1 MQTLIQKAAGLTAV
15 TVIIIK
21 SMKGKAMNSDGCST
35 ITVPQLKNAAVIT
48 PCGMMIEPYGE
59 HKFSEIK
66 KEYSSQT
73 EKLKDSPAF
82 ILKGMTM
89 LSDLRAALLAC
100 RKTGKP
106 VYAVLDIDEELRTTA
121 ELPADAALI
130 TLQSMGLSGFGIESS
145 DAETVVSAVKR
156 LVNFAKIPV
165 FAQSDETA
173 LDEIRSAGID
183 VGKTEN
189 WCVFSVSEEKRE
201 TAIMLANEREAFFL
215 EPDTTELSEP
225 VSCEANMDELLCDL
239 SQENFD
245 VLRIEINT
253 PDDAVAFTENAHMA
267 TLPVMFTCEDDIS
280 VMLALMLYQG
290 RALIDS
296 TCTLDEETIRKATEK
311 YGAVIY

>member
-1 MQTLIQKAAGLTAV
+1 
-15 TVIIIK
+15 
-21 SMKGKAMNSDGCST
+21 MNSDGCST
-35 ITVPQLKNAAVIT
+35 LNVPQLKNAAVIT

-66 KEYSSQT
+66 QEYS
-73 EKLKDSPAF
+73 EKAERFSDCSAF
-82 ILKGMTM
+82 VLKGMTM

-100 RKTGKP
+100 RQTGKP

-130 TLQSMGLSGFGIESS
+130 TLQSMGLSGFGITSNNE
-145 DAETVVSAVKR
+145 ENVVAAVKR
-156 LVNFAKIPV
+156 LVNFAKTPV
-165 FAQSDETA
+165 FAQISDKGLE
-173 LDEIRSAGID
+173 EISAAGIYAD
-183 VGKTEN
+183 YIEGYS
-189 WCVFSVSEEKRE
+189 VFSVDEDKKE

-225 VSCEANMDELLCDL
+225 IVCEANIDEILCDL
-239 SQENFD
+239 SQESFD
-245 VLRIEINT
+245 VLRIEINS

-267 TLPVMFTCEDDIS
+267 SLPIMFSCEDDIS
-280 VMLALMLYQG
+280 IMLALMLYQG

-296 TCTLDEETIRKATEK
+296 TCTLDEETITKATKK

>member
-1 MQTLIQKAAGLTAV
+1 
-15 TVIIIK
+15 
-21 SMKGKAMNSDGCST
+21 MKGKAMNSDGCST
-35 ITVPQLKNAAVIT
+35 INVPQLKNAAVIT

-66 KEYSSQT
+66 KEYAVQA
-73 EKLKDSPAF
+73 EKLQDSPAF

-106 VYAVLDIDEELRTTA
+106 VFAVLDIDEELRTTA

-130 TLQSMGLSGFGIESS
+130 TLQSMGLTGFGVKS
-145 DAETVVSAVKR
+145 DHEENVISAVKR

-165 FAQSDETA
+165 FAKLGESG
-173 LDEIRSAGID
+173 LDEIKAAEID
-183 VGKTEN
+183 VSITEG
-189 WCVFSVSEEKRE
+189 WGIFSVSEEKRE

-225 VSCEANMDELLCDL
+225 VSCEANMDEILCDM
-239 SQENFD
+239 SQESFD
-245 VLRIEINT
+245 VLRIEINS

>member
-1 MQTLIQKAAGLTAV
+1 
-15 TVIIIK
+15 
-21 SMKGKAMNSDGCST
+21 MNSDGCST
-35 ITVPQLKNAAVIT
+35 INVPQLKNAAVIT

-66 KEYSSQT
+66 QEYAAQAERFS
-73 EKLKDSPAF
+73 DSAAF

-130 TLQSMGLSGFGIESS
+130 TLQSMGLSGFGIKS
-145 DAETVVSAVKR
+145 DDEENIITAVKR
-156 LVNFAKIPV
+156 LVHFAKIPV
-165 FAQSDETA
+165 FAQLSENA
-173 LDEIRSAGID
+173 LDVIYSAGID
-183 VGKTEN
+183 VSEIES
-189 WCVFSVSEEKRE
+189 WCVFSVPEEEKE

-225 VSCEANMDELLCDL
+225 VACEANMDEILCDL

-245 VLRIEINT
+245 VLRIEINS

-296 TCTLDEETIRKATEK
+296 TCTLDEETIKKATAK

>member
-1 MQTLIQKAAGLTAV
+1 
-15 TVIIIK
+15 
-21 SMKGKAMNSDGCST
+21 MNSDGCST
-35 ITVPQLKNAAVIT
+35 INVPQLKNAAVIT

-66 KEYSSQT
+66 KEYAQQADR
-73 EKLKDSPAF
+73 LKDSPAF
-82 ILKGMTM
+82 VLKGMTM

-106 VYAVLDIDEELRTTA
+106 VYAVLNIDEELRTAA

-130 TLQSMGLSGFGIESS
+130 TLQSMGLSGLGIKS
-145 DAETVVSAVKR
+145 DDEENVIAAIKR

-165 FAQSDETA
+165 FAKLSESS
-173 LDEIRSAGID
+173 LEEIISSGIYAD
-183 VGKTEN
+183 YIEGYS
-189 WCVFSVSEEKRE
+189 VFSVSDEKKE
-201 TAIMLANEREAFFL
+201 DAIMLANEREAFFL
-215 EPDTTELSEP
+215 EPDTTELSDP
-225 VSCEANMDELLCDL
+225 IACEANMDEILCDL
-239 SQENFD
+239 SQESFD
-245 VLRIEINT
+245 VLRIEINS

>member
-1 MQTLIQKAAGLTAV
+1 
-15 TVIIIK
+15 
-21 SMKGKAMNSDGCST
+21 MNSDGCST
-35 ITVPQLKNAAVIT
+35 INVPQLKNAAVIT

-66 KEYSSQT
+66 KEYSAQAERFSDYT
-73 EKLKDSPAF
+73 AF

-100 RKTGKP
+100 KKTGKP
-106 VYAVLDIDEELRTTA
+106 VYAVLDIDEELRTTS

-130 TLQSMGLSGFGIESS
+130 TLQSMGLSGFGIKS
-145 DAETVVSAVKR
+145 DDEENVVAAVKR

-165 FAQSDETA
+165 FAQLGRNAIDDICA
-173 LDEIRSAGID
+173 AGID
-183 VGKTEN
+183 VSEIES
-189 WCVFSVSEEKRE
+189 WCIFSVSDDKKED
-201 TAIMLANEREAFFL
+201 AIMLANEREAFFL

-225 VSCEANMDELLCDL
+225 ISCEANMDEILCDL
-239 SQENFD
+239 SQESFD
-245 VLRIEINT
+245 VLRIEINS

-296 TCTLDEETIRKATEK
+296 TCTLDEETIRKAAEK

>member
-1 MQTLIQKAAGLTAV
+1 
-15 TVIIIK
+15 
-21 SMKGKAMNSDGCST
+21 MNSDGCST
-35 ITVPQLKNAAVIT
+35 INVPQLKNAAVIN

-66 KEYSSQT
+66 KEYSAQV
-73 EKLKDSPAF
+73 ERLQDSPSF
-82 ILKGMTM
+82 VLKGMTM

-130 TLQSMGLSGFGIESS
+130 TLQSMGLSGFGIKS
-145 DAETVVSAVKR
+145 DDEENVIAAVKR

-165 FAQSDETA
+165 FAQLGRNAID
-173 LDEIRSAGID
+173 DICGAGID
-183 VGKTEN
+183 VSEIES
-189 WCVFSVSEEKRE
+189 WCIFSVSDEKKE
-201 TAIMLANEREAFFL
+201 NAIMLANEREAFFL

-225 VSCEANMDELLCDL
+225 VSCEANMDEILCDL
-239 SQENFD
+239 SQESFD
-245 VLRIEINT
+245 VLRIEINS

-296 TCTLDEETIRKATEK
+296 TCTLDEETIRKASEK
-311 YGAVIY
+311 YGAVLY

>member
-1 MQTLIQKAAGLTAV
+1 
-15 TVIIIK
+15 
-21 SMKGKAMNSDGCST
+21 MNSDGCST
-35 ITVPQLKNAAVIT
+35 INVPQLKNAAVIN

-66 KEYSSQT
+66 KEYSAQV
-73 EKLKDSPAF
+73 ERLQDSPSF
-82 ILKGMTM
+82 VLKGMTM

-100 RKTGKP
+100 RKKGKP

-130 TLQSMGLSGFGIESS
+130 TLQSMGLSGFGIKS
-145 DAETVVSAVKR
+145 DDEENVIAAVKR

-165 FAQSDETA
+165 FAQLGRNAID
-173 LDEIRSAGID
+173 DICGAGID
-183 VGKTEN
+183 VSEIES
-189 WCVFSVSEEKRE
+189 WCIFSVSDEKKE
-201 TAIMLANEREAFFL
+201 NAIMLANEREAFFL

-225 VSCEANMDELLCDL
+225 VSCEANMDEILCDL
-239 SQENFD
+239 SQESFD
-245 VLRIEINT
+245 VLRIEINS

-296 TCTLDEETIRKATEK
+296 TCTLDEETIRKASEK
-311 YGAVIY
+311 YGAVLY

>member
-1 MQTLIQKAAGLTAV
+1 
-15 TVIIIK
+15 
-21 SMKGKAMNSDGCST
+21 MNSDGCST
-35 ITVPQLKNAAVIT
+35 LNVPQLKNAAVIT
-48 PCGMMIEPYGE
+48 PCGMLIEPYGE

-66 KEYSSQT
+66 AAYSAQAQKNS
-73 EKLKDSPAF
+73 EASAF
-82 ILKGMTM
+82 ILKGMVM

-106 VYAVLDIDEELRTTA
+106 VYAELMIDEELRTTA

-130 TLQSMGLSGFGIESS
+130 TLQSMGLSGFGVKSS
-145 DAETVVSAVKR
+145 DEENTVAAVKR
-156 LVNFAKIPV
+156 LVQFADIPV
-165 FAQSDETA
+165 FARISEA
-173 LDEIRSAGID
+173 SADEISASGID
-183 VGKTEN
+183 ISTIEDC
-189 WCVFSVSEEKRE
+189 CVFSITKEEKE
-201 TAIMLANEREAFFL
+201 TAIMLSNEREAFFL
-215 EPDTTELSEP
+215 EPDTTELSDP
-225 VSCEANMDELLCDL
+225 IPCEANMDEILCDL

-296 TCTLDEETIRKATEK
+296 TCTLDEETLKKATTK

>member
-1 MQTLIQKAAGLTAV
+1 
-15 TVIIIK
+15 
-21 SMKGKAMNSDGCST
+21 MNSDGCST
-35 ITVPQLKNAAVIT
+35 INVPQLKNAAVIT

-66 KEYSSQT
+66 KEYSAQAERFS
-73 EKLKDSPAF
+73 DSHAF

-106 VYAVLDIDEELRTTA
+106 VYAVLDIDEELCTAA

-130 TLQSMGLSGFGIESS
+130 TLQSMGLSGLGIKSADE
-145 DAETVVSAVKR
+145 ENVVSAVKR
-156 LVNFAKIPV
+156 LVHFAKIPV
-165 FAQSDETA
+165 FAQLSESA
-173 LDEIRSAGID
+173 LDEIYAAEID
-183 VGKTEN
+183 VSEIESH
-189 WCVFSVSEEKRE
+189 CIFSVSEEKRE

-215 EPDTTELSEP
+215 EPDTTELSDP
-225 VSCEANMDELLCDL
+225 IACEANMDEILCDL
-239 SQENFD
+239 SQESFD
-245 VLRIEINT
+245 VLRIEINS

-267 TLPVMFTCEDDIS
+267 TLPVMFSCEDDIS

>member
-1 MQTLIQKAAGLTAV
+1 
-15 TVIIIK
+15 
-21 SMKGKAMNSDGCST
+21 MNSDGCST
-35 ITVPQLKNAAVIT
+35 LSVPDLKSSAVIT

-66 KEYSSQT
+66 KEYSTQAEAYS
-73 EKLKDSPAF
+73 SASAF

-100 RKTGKP
+100 KKTGKP
-106 VYAVLDIDEELRTTA
+106 VFAVLDIDEELRTSA

-130 TLQSMGLSGFGIESS
+130 TLQSMGLSGLGIK
-145 DAETVVSAVKR
+145 SADEENVIAAAKR
-156 LVNFAKIPV
+156 LVHFAKIPV
-165 FAQSDETA
+165 FAECSEEA
-173 LDEIRSAGID
+173 ADEISAAGID
-183 VGKTEN
+183 VSEIGCF
-189 WCVFSVSEEKRE
+189 CVFSVSEEEKE

-215 EPDTTELSEP
+215 EPDTTELSKP
-225 VSCEANMDELLCDL
+225 VACEANMDEILCDL
-239 SQENFD
+239 SQESFD

-267 TLPVMFTCEDDIS
+267 TLPVMFSCEDDIS
-280 VMLALMLYQG
+280 IMLALMLYQG

-296 TCTLDEETIRKATEK
+296 TCTLNEETIKKATAK

>member
-1 MQTLIQKAAGLTAV
+1 
-15 TVIIIK
+15 
-21 SMKGKAMNSDGCST
+21 MNSDGCST
-35 ITVPQLKNAAVIT
+35 INVPQLKNAAVIT

-66 KEYSSQT
+66 KEYSAQA
-73 EKLKDSPAF
+73 ERLQDSPSF
-82 ILKGMTM
+82 VLKGMTM

-130 TLQSMGLSGFGIESS
+130 TLQSMGLSGLGIRSS
-145 DAETVVSAVKR
+145 DEENAVAAVKR

-165 FAQSDETA
+165 FAQLSRNAID
-173 LDEIRSAGID
+173 DICDAGID
-183 VGKTEN
+183 VSEIES
-189 WCVFSVSEEKRE
+189 WCIFSVSDEKKE

-215 EPDTTELSEP
+215 EPDTTELSDP
-225 VSCEANMDELLCDL
+225 ISCEANMDEILCDL
-239 SQENFD
+239 SQESFD
-245 VLRIEINT
+245 VLRIEINS

-296 TCTLDEETIRKATEK
+296 TCTLDEETIRKATTK

>member
-1 MQTLIQKAAGLTAV
+1 
-15 TVIIIK
+15 
-21 SMKGKAMNSDGCST
+21 MKGKTMNSDGCST
-35 ITVPQLKNAAVIT
+35 INVPQLKNAAVIN

-66 KEYSSQT
+66 KEYSAQV
-73 EKLKDSPAF
+73 ERLQDSPSF
-82 ILKGMTM
+82 VLKGMTM

-130 TLQSMGLSGFGIESS
+130 TLQSMGLSGFSIKS
-145 DAETVVSAVKR
+145 DDEENVIAAVKR

-165 FAQSDETA
+165 FAQLGRNAID
-173 LDEIRSAGID
+173 DICGAGID
-183 VGKTEN
+183 VSEIES
-189 WCVFSVSEEKRE
+189 WCIFSVSDEKKE
-201 TAIMLANEREAFFL
+201 DAIMLANEREAFFL

-225 VSCEANMDELLCDL
+225 VSCEANMDEILCDL
-239 SQENFD
+239 SQESFD
-245 VLRIEINT
+245 VLRIEINS

-296 TCTLDEETIRKATEK
+296 TCTLDEETIRKASEK
-311 YGAVIY
+311 YGAVLY

>member
-1 MQTLIQKAAGLTAV
+1 
-15 TVIIIK
+15 
-21 SMKGKAMNSDGCST
+21 MNSDGCST
-35 ITVPQLKNAAVIT
+35 LSVPDLKKAAVIT

-66 KEYSSQT
+66 AEYSAQT
-73 EKLKDSPAF
+73 EKFPEATAF
-82 ILKGMTM
+82 ILKGMVM

-106 VYAVLDIDEELRTTA
+106 VFAVLDVDEELRTTA
-121 ELPADAALI
+121 ELPADSALI
-130 TLQSMGLSGFGIESS
+130 TLQSMGLSGFGIKS
-145 DAETVVSAVKR
+145 DDEENVIAGVKR
-156 LVNFAKIPV
+156 LVHFAKIPV
-165 FAQSDETA
+165 FAQLSETA
-173 LDEIRSAGID
+173 LDEIYAAGID
-183 VGKTEN
+183 VSEIEN
-189 WCVFSVSEEKRE
+189 YCIFSVPEEEKE
-201 TAIMLANEREAFFL
+201 TAIMLSNEREAFFL

-225 VSCEANMDELLCDL
+225 VPCEANMDEILCDL
-239 SQENFD
+239 SQESFD
-245 VLRIEINT
+245 VLRIEINS

-296 TCTLDEETIRKATEK
+296 TCTLDEETIKKATSK

>member
-1 MQTLIQKAAGLTAV
+1 
-15 TVIIIK
+15 
-21 SMKGKAMNSDGCST
+21 MNSDGCST
-35 ITVPQLKNAAVIT
+35 LNVPQLKNAAVIT
-48 PCGMMIEPYGE
+48 PCGMLIEPYGE

-66 KEYSSQT
+66 AAYSAQAQKNS
-73 EKLKDSPAF
+73 EASAF
-82 ILKGMTM
+82 ILKGMVM

-106 VYAVLDIDEELRTTA
+106 VYAELMIDEELRTTA

-130 TLQSMGLSGFGIESS
+130 TLQSMGLSGFGVKSS
-145 DAETVVSAVKR
+145 DEENTVAAVKR
-156 LVNFAKIPV
+156 LVQFADIPV
-165 FAQSDETA
+165 FARISEA
-173 LDEIRSAGID
+173 SADEIAASDINISTIED
-183 VGKTEN
+183 Y
-189 WCVFSVSEEKRE
+189 CVFSITKEEKE
-201 TAIMLANEREAFFL
+201 TAIMLSNEREAFFL

-225 VSCEANMDELLCDL
+225 IPCEANMDEILCDL

-296 TCTLDEETIRKATEK
+296 TCTLDEETLKKATTK

>member
-1 MQTLIQKAAGLTAV
+1 
-15 TVIIIK
+15 
-21 SMKGKAMNSDGCST
+21 MNSDGCST
-35 ITVPQLKNAAVIT
+35 INVPQLKNAAVIT

-66 KEYSSQT
+66 KEYSEQI
-73 EKLKDSPAF
+73 EKLQDSPAF
-82 ILKGMTM
+82 VLRGMTM

-106 VYAVLDIDEELRTTA
+106 VFAVLDIDDELRTTA

-130 TLQSMGLSGFGIESS
+130 TLQSMGLSAFGIKS
-145 DAETVVSAVKR
+145 DSEENIITAVKR
-156 LVNFAKIPV
+156 LVSFAKIPV
-165 FAQSDETA
+165 FAQISNKG
-173 LDEIRSAGID
+173 LDEISSAGIYAD
-183 VGKTEN
+183 YAEGYYI
-189 WCVFSVSEEKRE
+189 FSVSEEKKE
-201 TAIMLANEREAFFL
+201 TAIMLANERDAFFL
-215 EPDTTELSEP
+215 EPDTTELSDP
-225 VSCEANMDELLCDL
+225 ISCEANMDEILCDL
-239 SQENFD
+239 SQESFD
-245 VLRIEINT
+245 VLRIEINS

-296 TCTLDEETIRKATEK
+296 TCTLSEETIKKATGK

>member
-1 MQTLIQKAAGLTAV
+1 
-15 TVIIIK
+15 
-21 SMKGKAMNSDGCST
+21 MNGDGCST
-35 ITVPQLKNAAVIT
+35 INVPNLNNTAVIT

-66 KEYSSQT
+66 KEYSAQA
-73 EKLKDSPAF
+73 EKLSDADTF
-82 ILKGMTM
+82 VLTGMTM

-100 RKTGKP
+100 KKTGKP

-130 TLQSMGLSGFGIESS
+130 TLQSMGLSGFGIK
-145 DAETVVSAVKR
+145 SADSENIITAIKR
-156 LVNFAKIPV
+156 LVLFAKIPV
-165 FAQSDETA
+165 FAECNGSAVCELEA
-173 LDEIRSAGID
+173 AGI
-183 VGKTEN
+183 
-189 WCVFSVSEEKRE
+189 SVQKDGDICFFEIPEEDKE

-225 VSCEANMDELLCDL
+225 IPCEANMDEILCDL
-239 SQENFD
+239 SQESFD

-267 TLPVMFTCEDDIS
+267 SLPVMFSCEDDIS
-280 VMLALMLYQG
+280 IMLALMLYQG

-296 TCTLDEETIRKATEK
+296 TCTLDEETLKKAAVK

>member
-1 MQTLIQKAAGLTAV
+1 
-15 TVIIIK
+15 
-21 SMKGKAMNSDGCST
+21 MKGKTMNSDGCST
-35 ITVPQLKNAAVIT
+35 INVPQLKNAAVIN

-66 KEYSSQT
+66 KEYSAQV
-73 EKLKDSPAF
+73 ERLQDSPSF
-82 ILKGMTM
+82 VLKGMTM

-100 RKTGKP
+100 RKKGKP

-130 TLQSMGLSGFGIESS
+130 TLQSMGLSGFGIKS
-145 DAETVVSAVKR
+145 DDEENVIAAVKR

-165 FAQSDETA
+165 FAQLGRNAID
-173 LDEIRSAGID
+173 DICGAGID
-183 VGKTEN
+183 VSEIES
-189 WCVFSVSEEKRE
+189 WCIFSVSDEKKE
-201 TAIMLANEREAFFL
+201 NAIMLANEREAFFL

-225 VSCEANMDELLCDL
+225 VSCEANMDEILCDL
-239 SQENFD
+239 SQESFD
-245 VLRIEINT
+245 VLRIEINS

-296 TCTLDEETIRKATEK
+296 TCTLDEETIRKASEK
-311 YGAVIY
+311 YGAVLY

>member
-1 MQTLIQKAAGLTAV
+1 
-15 TVIIIK
+15 
-21 SMKGKAMNSDGCST
+21 MNSDGCST
-35 ITVPQLKNAAVIT
+35 INVPQLKNAAVIN

-66 KEYSSQT
+66 KEYSAQV
-73 EKLKDSPAF
+73 EKLQDSPSF
-82 ILKGMTM
+82 VLKGMTM

-106 VYAVLDIDEELRTTA
+106 VYAVLDIDEELRTAA

-130 TLQSMGLSGFGIESS
+130 TLQSMGLSGFGIKS
-145 DAETVVSAVKR
+145 DDEENVIAAVKR

-165 FAQSDETA
+165 FAQLGRNAVDDISA
-173 LDEIRSAGID
+173 AGID
-183 VGKTEN
+183 VSEIES
-189 WCVFSVSEEKRE
+189 WCIFSVSDEKKE
-201 TAIMLANEREAFFL
+201 DAIMLANEREAFFL

-225 VSCEANMDELLCDL
+225 VSCEANMDEILCDL
-239 SQENFD
+239 SQESFD
-245 VLRIEINT
+245 VLRIEINS

>member
-1 MQTLIQKAAGLTAV
+1 
-15 TVIIIK
+15 
-21 SMKGKAMNSDGCST
+21 MNSDGCST
-35 ITVPQLKNAAVIT
+35 INVPQLKNAAVIT

-66 KEYSSQT
+66 SEYSAKA
-73 EKLKDSPAF
+73 EKLQDSPAF
-82 ILKGMTM
+82 VLKDMTM

-100 RKTGKP
+100 KKTGKP
-106 VYAVLDIDEELRTTA
+106 VFALLDIDEELCTSA

-130 TLQSMGLSGFGIESS
+130 TLQSMGLSAFGVKSADEENIV
-145 DAETVVSAVKR
+145 AAVKR

-165 FAQSDETA
+165 FAQISEKA
-173 LDEIRSAGID
+173 LEEISSTGIYTD
-183 VGKTEN
+183 YAEGYS
-189 WCVFSVSEEKRE
+189 VFSVSDEKKE

-225 VSCEANMDELLCDL
+225 VACEANMDEILCDL
-239 SQENFD
+239 SQESFD
-245 VLRIEINT
+245 VLRIEINS

-296 TCTLDEETIRKATEK
+296 TCTLDEETIRKAAEK

>member
-1 MQTLIQKAAGLTAV
+1 
-15 TVIIIK
+15 
-21 SMKGKAMNSDGCST
+21 MNSDGCST
-35 ITVPQLKNAAVIT
+35 LNVPQLKNAAVIT

-66 KEYSSQT
+66 QEYS
-73 EKLKDSPAF
+73 EKAERFSDCSAF
-82 ILKGMTM
+82 VLKGMTM

-130 TLQSMGLSGFGIESS
+130 TLQSMGLSGFGITSNNE
-145 DAETVVSAVKR
+145 ENVVAAVKR
-156 LVNFAKIPV
+156 LVNFAKTPV
-165 FAQSDETA
+165 FAQISDKGLE
-173 LDEIRSAGID
+173 EISAAGIYAD
-183 VGKTEN
+183 YIEGYS
-189 WCVFSVSEEKRE
+189 VFSVDEDKKE

-225 VSCEANMDELLCDL
+225 IVCEANIDEILCDL
-239 SQENFD
+239 SQESFD
-245 VLRIEINT
+245 VLRIEINS

-267 TLPVMFTCEDDIS
+267 SLPIMFSCEDDIS
-280 VMLALMLYQG
+280 IMLALMLYQG

-296 TCTLDEETIRKATEK
+296 TCTLDEETITKATKK

>member
-1 MQTLIQKAAGLTAV
+1 
-15 TVIIIK
+15 
-21 SMKGKAMNSDGCST
+21 MNSDGCST
-35 ITVPQLKNAAVIT
+35 INVPQLKNAAVIT

-59 HKFSEIK
+59 RKFSEIK
-66 KEYSSQT
+66 KEYSAQAERFS
-73 EKLKDSPAF
+73 DSHAF

-106 VYAVLDIDEELRTTA
+106 VYAVLDIDEELCTAA

-130 TLQSMGLSGFGIESS
+130 TLQSMGLSGFGIKSADE
-145 DAETVVSAVKR
+145 ENVVSAVKR
-156 LVNFAKIPV
+156 LVHFAKIPV
-165 FAQSDETA
+165 FAQLGETA
-173 LDEIRSAGID
+173 LDEIYAAEID
-183 VGKTEN
+183 VSEMES
-189 WCVFSVSEEKRE
+189 WCVFSIPEEERE

-215 EPDTTELSEP
+215 EPDTTELSDP
-225 VSCEANMDELLCDL
+225 IACEANMDEILCDL
-239 SQENFD
+239 SQESFD
-245 VLRIEINT
+245 VLRIEINS

-267 TLPVMFTCEDDIS
+267 TLPVMFSCEDDIS

>member
-1 MQTLIQKAAGLTAV
+1 
-15 TVIIIK
+15 
-21 SMKGKAMNSDGCST
+21 MNSDGCST
-35 ITVPQLKNAAVIT
+35 LNVPQLKNAAVIT

-66 KEYSSQT
+66 QEYS
-73 EKLKDSPAF
+73 EKSERFSDCSAF
-82 ILKGMTM
+82 VLKGMTM

-130 TLQSMGLSGFGIESS
+130 TLQSMGLSGFGITSNDE
-145 DAETVVSAVKR
+145 ENVVAAVKR
-156 LVNFAKIPV
+156 LVNFAKTPV
-165 FAQSDETA
+165 FAQISDKGLE
-173 LDEIRSAGID
+173 EISAAGIYAD
-183 VGKTEN
+183 YIEGYS
-189 WCVFSVSEEKRE
+189 VFSVDEDKKE

-225 VSCEANMDELLCDL
+225 IACEANIDEILCDL
-239 SQENFD
+239 SQESFD
-245 VLRIEINT
+245 VLRIEINS

-267 TLPVMFTCEDDIS
+267 SLPIMFSCEDDIS
-280 VMLALMLYQG
+280 IMLALMLYQG

-296 TCTLDEETIRKATEK
+296 TCTLDEETITKATKK

>member
-1 MQTLIQKAAGLTAV
+1 
-15 TVIIIK
+15 
-21 SMKGKAMNSDGCST
+21 MKGKAMNSDGCST
-35 ITVPQLKNAAVIT
+35 INVPQLKNAAVIT

-66 KEYSSQT
+66 KEYSTQA
-73 EKLKDSPAF
+73 EKLQDSPAF

-106 VYAVLDIDEELRTTA
+106 VYAVLDIDEELHTAA

-130 TLQSMGLSGFGIESS
+130 TLQSMGLSGLGIKS
-145 DAETVVSAVKR
+145 DDDENVIAAVKR

-165 FAQSDETA
+165 FAKLGESG
-173 LDEIRSAGID
+173 LDEIKAAEID
-183 VGKTEN
+183 VSETEG
-189 WCVFSVSEEKRE
+189 WDIFSVSDEKKE
-201 TAIMLANEREAFFL
+201 DAIMLANEREAFFL

-225 VSCEANMDELLCDL
+225 IACEANMDEILCDL
-239 SQENFD
+239 SQESFD
-245 VLRIEINT
+245 VLRIEINS

>member
-1 MQTLIQKAAGLTAV
+1 
-15 TVIIIK
+15 
-21 SMKGKAMNSDGCST
+21 MNSDGCST
-35 ITVPQLKNAAVIT
+35 INVPQLKNAAVIN

-66 KEYSSQT
+66 KEYSAQV
-73 EKLKDSPAF
+73 ERLQDSPSF
-82 ILKGMTM
+82 VLKGMTM

-130 TLQSMGLSGFGIESS
+130 TLQSMGLSGFGIKS
-145 DAETVVSAVKR
+145 DDEENVIAAVKR

-165 FAQSDETA
+165 FAQLGRNAID
-173 LDEIRSAGID
+173 DICGAGID
-183 VGKTEN
+183 VNEIES
-189 WCVFSVSEEKRE
+189 WCIFSVSDEKKE
-201 TAIMLANEREAFFL
+201 DAIMLANEREAFFL

-225 VSCEANMDELLCDL
+225 VSCEANMDEILCDL
-239 SQENFD
+239 SQESFD
-245 VLRIEINT
+245 VLRIEINS

-296 TCTLDEETIRKATEK
+296 TCTLDEETIRKASEK
-311 YGAVIY
+311 YGAVLY